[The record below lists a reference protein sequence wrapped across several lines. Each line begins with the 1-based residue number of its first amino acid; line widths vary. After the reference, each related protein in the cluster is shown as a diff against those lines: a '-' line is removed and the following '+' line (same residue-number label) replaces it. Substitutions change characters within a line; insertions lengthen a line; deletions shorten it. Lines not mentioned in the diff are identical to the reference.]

1 MMSFSDN
8 PISYLSRMMWKFSQG
23 NRSKLVLALC
33 MFTIA
38 NSIYFVEPL
47 IIAKV
52 LNIIQVEGV
61 TSTNIGLILLILS
74 SYLFINIGFWI
85 FHGPARVLEI
95 TNAFIVRAQYKQYLL
110 EGTMDLPAKW
120 HTNHHSGDTIDK
132 IEKGTQ
138 ALYSFSSEYFLI
150 VESVIKLIGSY
161 IALTYFNVHSA
172 YIVIIM
178 FTLTLYIIYKFDQH
192 LIRQLKTLNE
202 AENKISS
209 KVFDTLSNITT
220 VIILRI
226 ENLVSKAIYQKIM
239 YPFKL
244 FRKNNKLNET
254 KWFIVGF
261 CGATMTFLVL
271 STYVYSSL
279 VSGQIVLVGTIYA
292 LYGYVDRISNLFYR
306 FAYKYGAIVR
316 NRTDVANA
324 EEISKEFT
332 KRQKRAKRIHDWKKL
347 EIKKLKFSYHGED
360 FDAHLNIKN
369 MTILRNQ
376 RIALIGESGSGKTTF
391 LKVFRDL
398 YSADK
403 HEIYLDSKRFKHG
416 FKSLSND
423 VTLIPQDP
431 EIFSSTMKENITF
444 GAKIPMKLVTK
455 YSKIAEFEKVAQ
467 NLPHKYESTMV
478 ERGVS
483 LSGGQ
488 KQRLALTRGLLA
500 SKDKSIVLL
509 DEPTSSVD
517 SQNELKIYKSVF
529 KEFKN
534 KTIIS
539 SIHRLHLLK
548 LFDIV
553 YYFKDGKII
562 ASGTF
567 EELLKNSEDFKR
579 MYKDY
584 KASKED

>member
-1 MMSFSDN
+1 MSFSDN
-8 PISYLSRMMWKFSQG
+8 PISYLSRMMWKFSKG
-23 NRSKLVLALC
+23 NRSKVVLVIFLS
-33 MFTIA
+33 TIA
-38 NSIYFVEPL
+38 NTIFFVEPL

-52 LNIIQVEGV
+52 LNIIQLEGV
-61 TSTNIGLILLILS
+61 TQSNIGLILLILS

-95 TNAFIVRAQYKQYLL
+95 SNAFIVRAQYKQYLL
-110 EGTMDLPAKW
+110 DGTMDLPAKW

-132 IEKGTQ
+132 IEKGTN
-138 ALYSFSSEYFLI
+138 ALYIFSSEYFLI
-150 VESVIKLIGSY
+150 VESIIKLIGSY
-161 IALTYFNVHSA
+161 IALTYFNIHSA

-178 FTLTLYIIYKFDQH
+178 FALTIYIIVQFDKR
-192 LIRQLKTLNE
+192 IIKQLKVLND

-226 ENLVSKAIYQKIM
+226 ESLVSKAIYQKIM
-239 YPFKL
+239 HPFKL
-244 FRKNNKLNET
+244 FRKNNKVNET
-254 KWFIVGF
+254 KWFIVGL
-261 CGATMTFLVL
+261 CGAIMTFLVL
-271 STYVYSSL
+271 STYIYSSF
-279 VSGQIVLVGTIYA
+279 VTGQIVLVGTLYA

-306 FAYKYGAIVR
+306 FAYKYGMIVR

-332 KRQKRAKRIHDWKKL
+332 SKVKRANRVHDWKKL
-347 EIKKLKFSYHGED
+347 EIKKLDFSYHGPD
-360 FDAHLNIKN
+360 FDAHLKIKD
-369 MTILRNQ
+369 MYILRNQ

-403 HEIYLDSKRFKHG
+403 HEILLDGKKFKYG
-416 FKSLSND
+416 FRSLSND

-444 GAKIPMKLVTK
+444 GAKVPMGMITK
-455 YSKIAEFEKVAQ
+455 YAKIAEFDKVAKA
-467 NLPHKYESTMV
+467 LPHKYDSTMV

-500 SKDKSIVLL
+500 SKDKTIVLL

-517 SQNELKIYKSVF
+517 SQNELKIYKGIF
-529 KEFKN
+529 KTFKD

-548 LFDIV
+548 LFDKV

-562 ASGTF
+562 ANGTF
-567 EELLKNSEDFKR
+567 EELLKESKDFKK

-584 KASKED
+584 QTSKEDK